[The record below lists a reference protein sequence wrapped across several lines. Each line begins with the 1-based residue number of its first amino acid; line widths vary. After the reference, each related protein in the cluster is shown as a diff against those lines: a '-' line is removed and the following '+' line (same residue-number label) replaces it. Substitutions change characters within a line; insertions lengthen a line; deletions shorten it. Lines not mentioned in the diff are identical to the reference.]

1 MKKNFFYLFL
11 IFVSVVIT
19 FYKSFSIYFFQDD
32 FFILFISNINNLS
45 KFLQFFIPRTDVQF
59 FRPLSH
65 EVYFFTVR
73 LLFGTNPLAFHFVG
87 WISFA
92 LSLVLVFKLS
102 SFYLK
107 QKSSRFFLVLLY
119 GTSAVH
125 YNSLFWIVNFSYLS
139 GTFFYLLSFYTFKID
154 IKGSNLYTLSLF
166 FIGLL
171 VSEFL
176 ITLPVIILID
186 YLVAEKKRQKINKL
200 IIGLIAIC
208 FFYFIFRFFI
218 FRPDIGTYKM
228 IFNLQVISSF
238 RFFFMYFF
246 NFPETIKDNLI
257 TFYKFRPEFL
267 KTFAFEIVICILN
280 FLVVSFFLLI
290 YPVFKF
296 LKTKKLLFIL
306 QKNYKTLLFCF
317 LWVIT
322 SLLPIIFIP
331 SHISPHHGSIT
342 LFGFIMFFIFTSEI
356 AKINQKIFFPLIFSV
371 WLASSITIVNLN
383 NKIHWIY
390 RRSNISKKWIARLKN
405 DYPVIPRE
413 STIYLPSTDK
423 ETIVALNDGKAI
435 NVLYNDYSLKVLFQ
449 KDKNNKIYVK

>member
-1 MKKNFFYLFL
+1 MKKNLLTFL
-11 IFVSVVIT
+11 LIIFSVVIT

-32 FFILFISNINNLS
+32 FFILFISKINS
-45 KFLQFFIPRTDVQF
+45 FSEFLQFFIPRTDVQF

-65 EVYFFTVR
+65 EVYFFIVR

-87 WISFA
+87 WLFFA
-92 LSLVLVFKLS
+92 LNLVLVYKLS
-102 SFYLK
+102 SFYLN

-125 YNSLFWIVNFSYLS
+125 YNSLFWIVNFSYLI
-139 GTFFYLLSFYTFKID
+139 GTFFYFLAFYAFKIN

-176 ITLPVIILID
+176 ITLPLIILID
-186 YLVAEKKRQKINKL
+186 YLIAEKKKQKINKL

-208 FFYFIFRFFI
+208 FFYFIFRFI
-218 FRPDIGTYKM
+218 IYRPDVGTYKM
-228 IFNLQVISSF
+228 IFNRQVISSF
-238 RFFFMYFF
+238 RFFFMFFF

-267 KTFAFEIVICILN
+267 KAFGFEIILCIINL
-280 FLVVSFFLLI
+280 LIVSFFLLI
-290 YPVFKF
+290 YPVFRF
-296 LKTKKLLFIL
+296 LKAKKLSFIF
-306 QKNYKTLLFCF
+306 QKNYKTMLFCF
-317 LWVIT
+317 LWVTT

-356 AKINQKIFFPLIFSV
+356 AKINQIIIFPLIFSF
-371 WLASSITIVNLN
+371 WLAASISIVNLN

-390 RRSNISKKWIARLKN
+390 RRSDISKKWIRRLKN
-405 DYPVIPRE
+405 DYPVIPKG
-413 STIYLPSTDK
+413 SIIYLPSTDK
-423 ETIVALNDGKAI
+423 ETLVALNDGKAI

-449 KDKNNKIYVK
+449 KDKNNKIYIK